1 MRYWAYVNNQTLG
14 PYELSELPKIEG
26 FTPDLLICP
35 EYPPEGKQ
43 QEWVP
48 ASSVMEQQAVAETPA
63 PAAEAPAVEN
73 PPVAT
78 PDPSSA
84 QQPASQEP
92 PQQAAPLQA
101 SMMPA
106 PGVELVSA
114 ADAVSGDSG
123 KTSQFTLG
131 GFEIEQFPQSQP
143 SPVEYKPEPLLQQAS
158 ETAAPSAQ
166 EPAPASAPATLGVSP
181 IAEPEPAAPQ
191 QASPFEYKPSP
202 LPAAE
207 REIQLETFPSPEPVV
222 RQAAQY
228 SAPAAYSP
236 SPVSSEPAP
245 QVSDS
250 QLVAEVSKSV
260 SEIEHSLAEANKMLA
275 EYKAVA
281 QSVPAPSGA
290 QMETQLQSVMGEL
303 NTFKKEVHAL
313 IEERIKL
320 EQEILSGLASL
331 GVQPAA
337 GGISAQH
344 IEPVQEYAAQPV
356 AIESAADAAMP
367 QQDVSQPQAAE
378 AAPEMASEQPAI
390 QAETE
395 PEQQSAAS
403 SGEDSFDVPAFEPAA
418 QAELEPAPQ
427 PSASMEAATL
437 SAPEEKPAAAS
448 EAAAAGPETPTAASE
463 QPQTEAEGEK
473 PATDQAAK
481 RKKLIMIGAVIVGV
495 IVLFLIL
502 GLLQLLPSAVNP
514 FAKKKLPVPV
524 MTPVTPEAVPAKA
537 DIKRDAD
544 MIALVKAWKASS
556 GTTVEEMATSS
567 GNVPQWKAQQD
578 ASGACQVS
586 ATYSSGGAAVSYVF
600 SVSGDGKV
608 APANKEAQNLI
619 ARFSNSPATL
629 KDKPLPQQTRQ
640 PAAVAAPAKAPA
652 SQSNAPAAMVP
663 AQQQPAGTDSVS
675 QPPAQPVPQQNAPAA
690 PKAVRQR
697 RPRGTA
703 KKPAAAKPAAAPAAA
718 VSAAQPA
725 APLQQEEI
733 IEEEVVEEP

>member
-14 PYELSELPKIEG
+14 PYELAEIPKIEG

-48 ASSVMEQQAVAETPA
+48 ASSVLEQQSAAESPVSA
-63 PAAEAPAVEN
+63 PSPEASAAEASPA
-73 PPVAT
+73 A
-78 PDPSSA
+78 
-84 QQPASQEP
+84 QPASQEP

-114 ADAVSGDSG
+114 ADAISGDSG
-123 KTSQFTLG
+123 KASQFSLG
-131 GFEIEQFPQSQP
+131 AFEIEQFPQSQP
-143 SPVEYKPEPLLQQAS
+143 APTEYKPEPLLQQAF
-158 ETAAPSAQ
+158 EPATPAAQ
-166 EPAPASAPATLGVSP
+166 EPAPASDQAQLSVSP
-181 IAEPEPAAPQ
+181 VIEPEPLARQ
-191 QASPFEYKPSP
+191 QPSPVEYNPSP

-207 REIQLETFPSPEPVV
+207 REIQLETFPSPEPAV
-222 RQAAQY
+222 RSSAVQA

-236 SPVSSEPAP
+236 SPMASQSAP

-250 QLVAEVSKSV
+250 QLVAEVNKSV
-260 SEIEHSLAEANKMLA
+260 SEIENSLAEANKMLS

-303 NTFKKEVHAL
+303 NSFKKEVHAL

-320 EQEILSGLASL
+320 EQEILSGLATL

-344 IEPVQEYAAQPV
+344 IEQAPEYAEPPV
-356 AIESAADAAMP
+356 AMESAADAAMSG
-367 QQDVSQPQAAE
+367 QETVQPVVE
-378 AAPEMASEQPAI
+378 AASGEVPEEQPSMPEAAA
-390 QAETE
+390 Q
-395 PEQQSAAS
+395 EQQPAAS
-403 SGEDSFDVPAFEPAA
+403 SSEDSFDVPAFEPAA
-418 QAELEPAPQ
+418 QAQPEPEPQ
-427 PSASMEAATL
+427 PAASMEAAIL
-437 SAPEEKPAAAS
+437 SAPEETPAAPAPEAAASGVDASAPAAQEPQSVSAAEEKPAAD
-448 EAAAAGPETPTAASE
+448 
-463 QPQTEAEGEK
+463 K
-473 PATDQAAK
+473 AAK
-481 RKKLIMIGAVIVGV
+481 RKKLIMIGAVVAGV

-544 MIALVKAWKASS
+544 MIAVVKAWKASS
-556 GTTVEEMATSS
+556 GTTVEEMATAS

-578 ASGACQVS
+578 ASGAWQVS
-586 ATYSSGGAAVSYVF
+586 ATYSSGGVSYAF

-608 APANKEAQNLI
+608 APANKDAQNLI

-629 KDKPLPQQTRQ
+629 KDKPLPQQARQ
-640 PAAVAAPAKAPA
+640 SAPVSPAKAPVQA
-652 SQSNAPAAMVP
+652 NVPAA
-663 AQQQPAGTDSVS
+663 
-675 QPPAQPVPQQNAPAA
+675 PQQSAMDAASVQPGLQQNPPAA
-690 PKAVRQR
+690 PKAARQR

-703 KKPAAAKPAAAPAAA
+703 KKPAAVTQTAPAPAPAA
-718 VSAAQPA
+718 SAAQPA